1 MNKIYVKKGDK
12 NTQVGDKIDEIEVTF
27 RCKGGPIGEVGTFFG
42 KVVSKILFAKS
53 LYTICEKGKIK
64 KIKKTIEL
72 EKSDIDAIM
81 LLFSDE
87 DFNPDDSDDLQID
100 EPDCNGTW
108 TLIKIISVYTPI
120 DEKDNYDF
128 YV

>member
-1 MNKIYVKKGDK
+1 MLKRGDK

-42 KVVSKILFAKS
+42 KVVSKYYLQKV
-53 LYTICEKGKIK
+53 YTQFVKKEKLK

>member
-1 MNKIYVKKGDK
+1 MNWK
-12 NTQVGDKIDEIEVTF
+12 NQTLMRLCYYFQMK
-27 RCKGGPIGEVGTFFG
+27 
-42 KVVSKILFAKS
+42 
-53 LYTICEKGKIK
+53 
-64 KIKKTIEL
+64 
-72 EKSDIDAIM
+72 
-81 LLFSDE
+81 

>member
-1 MNKIYVKKGDK
+1 MVQYGNVVLFSENDSSKIYL
-12 NTQVGDKIDEIEVTF
+12 Q
-27 RCKGGPIGEVGTFFG
+27 
-42 KVVSKILFAKS
+42 KV
-53 LYTICEKGKIK
+53 LYTICEKGKCK
-64 KIKKTIEL
+64 KIKKPIEL

>member
-1 MNKIYVKKGDK
+1 M
-12 NTQVGDKIDEIEVTF
+12 
-27 RCKGGPIGEVGTFFG
+27 RLC
-42 KVVSKILFAKS
+42 
-53 LYTICEKGKIK
+53 
-64 KIKKTIEL
+64 
-72 EKSDIDAIM
+72 

-108 TLIKIISVYTPI
+108 TLIKNYLYIHQY
-120 DEKDNYDF
+120 EKDNYDF

>member
-1 MNKIYVKKGDK
+1 MKK
-12 NTQVGDKIDEIEVTF
+12 
-27 RCKGGPIGEVGTFFG
+27 
-42 KVVSKILFAKS
+42 
-53 LYTICEKGKIK
+53 EKLK
-64 KIKKTIEL
+64 KLKKL
-72 EKSDIDAIM
+72 LNWKKSDIDAIM

>member
-1 MNKIYVKKGDK
+1 
-12 NTQVGDKIDEIEVTF
+12 
-27 RCKGGPIGEVGTFFG
+27 
-42 KVVSKILFAKS
+42 
-53 LYTICEKGKIK
+53 
-64 KIKKTIEL
+64 
-72 EKSDIDAIM
+72 M